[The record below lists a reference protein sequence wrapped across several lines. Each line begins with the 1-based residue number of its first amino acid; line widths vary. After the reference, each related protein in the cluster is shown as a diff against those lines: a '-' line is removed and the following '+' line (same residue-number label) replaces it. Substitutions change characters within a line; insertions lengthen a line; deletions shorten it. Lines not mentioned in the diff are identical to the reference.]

1 MKYIIS
7 FIFSFVL
14 SIFVIAPPLN
24 FAENHYVKCIGFGV
38 LFGLILILLKDNTK
52 RIENLEKENE
62 ELKKQINYGS
72 NK

>member
-24 FAENHYVKCIGFGV
+24 FAENHYVKCIGFGL
-38 LFGLILILLKDNTK
+38 LFGAVLLVIKHYGE
-52 RIENLEKENE
+52 RIEKLEKENE
-62 ELKKQINYGS
+62 ELK
-72 NK
+72 